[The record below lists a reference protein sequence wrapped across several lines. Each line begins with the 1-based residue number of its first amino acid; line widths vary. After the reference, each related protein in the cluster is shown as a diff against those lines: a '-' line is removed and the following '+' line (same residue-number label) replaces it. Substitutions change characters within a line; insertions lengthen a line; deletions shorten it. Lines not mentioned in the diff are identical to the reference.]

1 MGELARLY
9 FSKYTCWM
17 SARLYIVAG
26 CNGAG
31 KTTASFSL
39 LPEILDCEVFINA
52 DEIAR
57 ELNPENV
64 ERVAFE
70 AGRMM
75 LEQINERIRNGETFA
90 FETTLAARSYKE
102 TILLAQAMGYHVTL
116 IYFWLSSPE
125 MAITRVK
132 KRVEEG
138 GHHIETEVIRRRYT
152 RGLQNLFSI
161 YLPLVT
167 EYLIY
172 DNSFGKPDLVVA
184 KLVYQE
190 IQINNSPLWEK
201 LKQIAH
207 KKN

>member
-1 MGELARLY
+1 MR
-9 FSKYTCWM
+9 
-17 SARLYIVAG
+17 ARLYIVAG

-39 LPEILDCEVFINA
+39 LPEILDCQVFINA

-57 ELNPENV
+57 ALNSDNV

-75 LEQINERIRNGETFA
+75 LEQINERIRNGDTFA

-102 TILLAQAMGYHVTL
+102 TILLAQTMGYHVTL
-116 IYFWLSSPE
+116 IYFWLASPE
-125 MAITRVK
+125 MAISRVK

-138 GHHIETEVIRRRYT
+138 GHHIETEVIRRRYS

-161 YLPLVT
+161 YLPLANET
-167 EYLIY
+167 LIF
-172 DNSFGKPDLVVA
+172 DSVA
-184 KLVYQE
+184 VDVL
-190 IQINNSPLWEK
+190 QIAYAKGEKSIEVFNFEKWEK
-201 LKQIAH
+201 LKEQSRLRR
-207 KKN
+207 

>member
-1 MGELARLY
+1 M
-9 FSKYTCWM
+9 
-17 SARLYIVAG
+17 
-26 CNGAG
+26 
-31 KTTASFSL
+31 
-39 LPEILDCEVFINA
+39 FINA

-102 TILLAQAMGYHVTL
+102 TILLAQAIGYHVTL

>member
-1 MGELARLY
+1 
-9 FSKYTCWM
+9 M

-90 FETTLAARSYKE
+90 FETTLAARCYKE

-116 IYFWLSSPE
+116 IYFWLSSTE

-172 DNSFGKPDLVVA
+172 DNSFGKSDLVVA
-184 KLVYQE
+184 KLVDQE

>member
-1 MGELARLY
+1 MR
-9 FSKYTCWM
+9 
-17 SARLYIVAG
+17 ARLYIVAG

-31 KTTASFSL
+31 KTTASLSI
-39 LPEILDCEVFINA
+39 LPEILDCQVFINA

-57 ELNPENV
+57 ALNPDNV

-75 LEQINERIRNGETFA
+75 LEQINERICNGETFA

-116 IYFWLSSPE
+116 IYFWLASPE
-125 MAITRVK
+125 MAISRVK

-138 GHHIETEVIRRRYT
+138 GHHIETEVIRRRYS

-161 YLPLVT
+161 YLPLAT

-172 DNSFGKPDLVVA
+172 DNSKGKPELVVA
-184 KLVYQE
+184 KLIDRE
-190 IQINNSPLWEK
+190 IQTNNPPLWEK

-207 KKN
+207 KKK

>member
-1 MGELARLY
+1 MR
-9 FSKYTCWM
+9 
-17 SARLYIVAG
+17 ARLYIVAG

-39 LPEILDCEVFINA
+39 LPEILDCQVFINA

-57 ELNPENV
+57 ALNPDNV

-75 LEQINERIRNGETFA
+75 LEQINERIRNGDTFA
-90 FETTLAARSYKE
+90 FETTLSARSYKE
-102 TILLAQAMGYHVTL
+102 TILLAQGMGYHVTL
-116 IYFWLSSPE
+116 IYFWLASPE
-125 MAITRVK
+125 MAISRVK

-138 GHHIETEVIRRRYT
+138 GHHIETEVIRRRYS

-161 YLPLVT
+161 YLPLAT

-172 DNSFGKPDLVVA
+172 DNSKGKPELVVA
-184 KLVYQE
+184 RLIDKE

-201 LKQIAH
+201 LKEIAH

>member
-1 MGELARLY
+1 
-9 FSKYTCWM
+9 M

-64 ERVAFE
+64 ARVAFE

-102 TILLAQAMGYHVTL
+102 TILLAQAMGFLVTL
-116 IYFWLSSPE
+116 IYFWLDSPE

-161 YLPLVT
+161 YLPLAT

-172 DNSFGKPDLVVA
+172 DNSNGKPELVVA
-184 KLVYQE
+184 RQINQE